1 MAKPGQRMVEP
12 TTSVGAVGKQ
22 MTQPRKQIVD
32 GADDEPGTTAILHIS
47 GVDSA
52 PTSRPS
58 VSVTTWRV
66 AQGSLTP
73 TRSQVGSRTGA
84 PVWVEGFR
92 PRHVSSPLHV
102 ERSVRISRT
111 ALPHLLHVKAYW
123 TYPAG
128 ATFGLS
134 RRTR

>member
-1 MAKPGQRMVEP
+1 
-12 TTSVGAVGKQ
+12 
-22 MTQPRKQIVD
+22 MTAGNHLPHRRLTNSHVHSPR
-32 GADDEPGTTAILHIS
+32 A
-47 GVDSA
+47 
-52 PTSRPS
+52 R
-58 VSVTTWRV
+58 RV
-66 AQGSLTP
+66 ARRTLTSG
-73 TRSQVGSRTGA
+73 RSQVGSRTGA